1 MKQIFCI
8 IAAILVIGFP
18 VEQAEGI
25 TSYGGNGL
33 FRVQSANNVY
43 SGALWGTINMD
54 YAQKAHSTGSFTF
67 RDGTGAISLLYGVS
81 RYLEIGINQTIYQD
95 QVFSTAGPSLGPLR
109 ISLKGNVPTSQPP
122 TINFG
127 AQIFVSI
134 PVGAASDVHWESYI
148 SPSSSVGGM
157 IIMSLD
163 SNPLDLNRSKRLHFN
178 AGLIYHNDKNKYA
191 TSEIV
196 EPGEGVFSISSVNA
210 KNSLQTIFGVG
221 LQAPLRDNIHFF
233 TELTAEYFMDLN
245 PNTAIA
251 REGSDISTYVRIT
264 PGIRY
269 QFSRFNVVSGIE
281 IRPLSPGNYIAFDN
295 SRIYPPWR
303 AILNLQYR
311 LFEGD
316 PPSYLH
322 GRSMR
327 LLGRSNYLYEQQADD
342 MDPEEEIEEIR
353 QDRIKS
359 QRELEEM
366 KESMEEDPG
375 ASR

>member
-18 VEQAEGI
+18 IEQAEGI

-43 SGALWGTINMD
+43 PGALWGTINMD
-54 YAQKAHSTGSFTF
+54 YTQSSGSTTF
-67 RDGTGAISLLYGVS
+67 RDGTGAISILYGVR
-81 RYLEIGINQTIYQD
+81 RYLEIGINQTVYQD
-95 QVFSTAGPSLGPLR
+95 RPFSGAGPALGPLR
-109 ISLKGNVPTSQPP
+109 ISLKGAVPTTAPA

-127 AQIFVSI
+127 GQILFSI
-134 PVGAASDVHWESYI
+134 PVGAASNVEWESYI
-148 SPSSSVGGM
+148 SPSTSVGGM

-163 SNPLDLNRSKRLHFN
+163 SNPLDLNRSKRLHLN
-178 AGLIYHNDKNKYA
+178 AGFIYHRDKNKYTTDGSVQFTVQA
-191 TSEIV
+191 
-196 EPGEGVFSISSVNA
+196 GKGVIPSSLVNA

-233 TELTAEYFMDLN
+233 TELTGEYFMDLN
-245 PNTAIA
+245 PNTVIA
-251 REGSDISTYVRIT
+251 SEGSDISTSIRIT
-264 PGIRY
+264 PGLRY
-269 QFSRFNVVSGIE
+269 QFSRFYVVSGIE
-281 IRPLSPGNYIAFDN
+281 LSPLSSGNYPAFDN
-295 SRIYPPWR
+295 QSIYPLWR

-311 LFEGD
+311 IFDGV
-316 PPSYLH
+316 PPTYRR

-327 LLGRSNYLYEQQADD
+327 ISGRSSYQYDRNDD
-342 MDPEEEIEEIR
+342 MDREEGIEEIR
-353 QDRIKS
+353 QDRVKA

>member
-18 VEQAEGI
+18 IEQAEGI

-43 SGALWGTINMD
+43 RGALWGTINMD
-54 YAQKAHSTGSFTF
+54 YTQSSGSFTF
-67 RDGTGAISLLYGVS
+67 RDGTGAISILYGVR
-81 RYLEIGINQTIYQD
+81 RYLEIGINQTVYQD
-95 QVFSTAGPSLGPLR
+95 RPFSGAGPALGPLR
-109 ISLKGNVPTSQPP
+109 ISLKGAVPTTAPP
-122 TINFG
+122 TIKFG
-127 AQIFVSI
+127 GQILFSI
-134 PVGAASDVHWESYI
+134 PVGDASNVEWESYI
-148 SPSSSVGGM
+148 SPGTSVGGM

-178 AGLIYHNDKNKYA
+178 AGFIYHNDKNKYA
-191 TSEIV
+191 TIV
-196 EPGEGVFSISSVNA
+196 TVQPGKGVIASSSANG

-233 TELTAEYFMDLN
+233 TELTGEYFMDIN
-245 PNTAIA
+245 PNTVIA
-251 REGSDISTYVRIT
+251 TEGSKISTYIRIT
-264 PGIRY
+264 PGLRY
-269 QFSRFNVVSGIE
+269 QFSRFYVVSGLE
-281 IRPLSPGNYIAFDN
+281 LRPLSSGNYPAFDN
-295 SRIYPPWR
+295 QSIYPPWR

-311 LFEGD
+311 IFDGE
-316 PPSYLH
+316 PPPYLR

-327 LLGRSNYLYEQQADD
+327 ISGPSSYQYDRDDD
-342 MDPEEEIEEIR
+342 MDREEEIEEIR
-353 QDRIKS
+353 QDRVKA

-366 KESMEEDPG
+366 KESVEEDPG

>member
-8 IAAILVIGFP
+8 ITAILMIGFP

-33 FRVQSANNVY
+33 VRVQSANNVY

-54 YAQKAHSTGSFTF
+54 YAQKAHSSDSFTF
-67 RDGTGAISLLYGVS
+67 RDGTGAISLLYGVR
-81 RYLEIGINQTIYQD
+81 RYLEIGINQTVYQD
-95 QVFSTAGPSLGPLR
+95 RPFSGAGPALGPLR
-109 ISLKGNVPTSQPP
+109 ISLKGAVPHSQPP

-134 PVGAASDVHWESYI
+134 PVGAASNVYWESYI
-148 SPSSSVGGM
+148 SPSASVGGM

-178 AGLIYHNDKNKYA
+178 AGFIYHNDKNKYA
-191 TSEIV
+191 TSETAQ
-196 EPGEGVFSISSVNA
+196 PGKGVLVPSSANT

-245 PNTAIA
+245 PNTGIA
-251 REGSDISTYVRIT
+251 TEGSNISTYVRIT

-281 IRPLSPGNYIAFDN
+281 IRPLNPGNYIAFDN

-316 PPSYLH
+316 PPPYLH

-327 LLGRSNYLYEQQADD
+327 ILGRSNYLYEQADD

-353 QDRIKS
+353 QDRIKA
-359 QRELEEM
+359 QRELEEI

>member
-8 IAAILVIGFP
+8 IAAILMIGFP

-54 YAQKAHSTGSFTF
+54 YTQKRDSSGSFTF
-67 RDGTGAISLLYGVS
+67 RDGTGAISLLYGVR
-81 RYLEIGINQTIYQD
+81 RYLEIGINQTVYQD
-95 QVFSTAGPSLGPLR
+95 RVFSTAGPALGPLR
-109 ISLKGNVPTSQPP
+109 ISLKGTVPTSQPA

-127 AQIFVSI
+127 AQILFSI
-134 PVGAASDVHWESYI
+134 PVGAASNVEWESYI
-148 SPSSSVGGM
+148 SPSTSIGGM

-178 AGLIYHNDKNKYA
+178 AGFIYHNDKNKYA
-191 TSEIV
+191 TREIV
-196 EPGEGVFSISSVNA
+196 QPGKGVIASSSANV

-221 LQAPLRDNIHFF
+221 LQTPLKDNIHFF

-245 PNTAIA
+245 RNAVIGT
-251 REGSDISTYVRIT
+251 EGSNISTYIRIT

-269 QFSRFNVVSGIE
+269 QFSRFYVVSGIE
-281 IRPLSPGNYIAFDN
+281 LRPLSSGNYPAFDN
-295 SRIYPPWR
+295 QSIHPPWR

-311 LFEGD
+311 IFDGV
-316 PPSYLH
+316 PPPYLR

-327 LLGRSNYLYEQQADD
+327 ISGPSSYQYDRDD
-342 MDPEEEIEEIR
+342 AMDREEGIEEIR
-353 QDRIKS
+353 QDRIKA

-366 KESMEEDPG
+366 KESIEEDPG

>member
-18 VEQAEGI
+18 IEQAEGI

-43 SGALWGTINMD
+43 PGALWGTINMG
-54 YAQKAHSTGSFTF
+54 YAQKAHSSGSFTF
-67 RDGTGAISLLYGVS
+67 RDGTGAISLLYGVR
-81 RYLEIGINQTIYQD
+81 RYLEIGINQTVYQD
-95 QVFSTAGPSLGPLR
+95 RVFSGAGPALGPLR
-109 ISLKGNVPTSQPP
+109 ISLKGAVPTTAPA

-127 AQIFVSI
+127 GQILFSI
-134 PVGAASDVHWESYI
+134 PVGAASNVHWESYI
-148 SPSSSVGGM
+148 SPSASVGAM

-178 AGLIYHNDKNKYA
+178 AGFIYHNDKNKYA
-191 TSEIV
+191 TSETAQ
-196 EPGEGVFSISSVNA
+196 PGKGVLVPSSANA

-233 TELTAEYFMDLN
+233 TELTGEYFMDLN
-245 PNTAIA
+245 PNTVIA
-251 REGSDISTYVRIT
+251 SEGSDISTYIRIT
-264 PGIRY
+264 PGLRY

-281 IRPLSPGNYIAFDN
+281 IRPLNPGNYIAFDN

-316 PPSYLH
+316 PPTYRL

-327 LLGRSNYLYEQQADD
+327 ISGRSSYQYDRDDD
-342 MDPEEEIEEIR
+342 MDREEGIEEIR
-353 QDRIKS
+353 QDRIKA